1 MSRRS
6 AAHMKDAPAI
16 RLRSPAQI
24 VAAIPYLVGFHPTES
39 LVAVGLGGKA
49 PRVCLTVRVDLP
61 APDSS
66 EPLAQLLATHLER
79 AEAAGTFLVLF
90 TEEPGE
96 PPRRELVTALE
107 DATRELGIEVR
118 DALWVRGARWRSY
131 RCQTPDCCPPEGTT
145 VDPGQVSELAAAAA
159 YLGEVVH
166 RSREELE
173 RALEPVGLLARA
185 ALEQTFE
192 RVSEQF
198 MDEIAGRGRE
208 RVGAESRALLT
219 SAVQARAE
227 STVELSAADV
237 ARLAL
242 GLADVQV
249 RDSALAWAGTDL
261 EHAAEALW
269 VELVRKAT
277 PPYDAPAATLLA
289 VHAYLRGN
297 GAYARIALDRAL
309 GSDPAYSFA
318 LLLVEGLD
326 RGVPPKALRAALA
339 RCGRAA

>member
-6 AAHMKDAPAI
+6 APRTKDAPAI

-39 LVAVGLGGKA
+39 LVAVGLGAKA

-61 APDSS
+61 PPDSS
-66 EPLAQLLATHLER
+66 EPLAQLLATHLEH
-79 AEAAGTFLVLF
+79 AEAGGAFLVVF
-90 TEEPGE
+90 TEAPGE

-107 DATRELGIEVR
+107 DATCEVGIEIR
-118 DALWVRGARWRSY
+118 DALWVRGGRWRSY
-131 RCQTPDCCPPEGTT
+131 RCQRPDCCPPEGTP
-145 VDPGQVSELAAAAA
+145 VDPGQVSELAATAA
-159 YLGEVVH
+159 YLGDVVH
-166 RSREELE
+166 GSREDLE
-173 RALEPVGLLARA
+173 RALEPVGLPART
-185 ALEQTFE
+185 ALDETFE
-192 RVSEQF
+192 LVSQQF
-198 MDEIAGRGRE
+198 MDEMSERGRD
-208 RVGAESRALLT
+208 VVSVESRSLLMT
-219 SAVQARAE
+219 AVQARAE
-227 STVELSAADV
+227 STVELSAAEV

-242 GLADVQV
+242 GLADVLV
-249 RDSALAWAGTDL
+249 RDSALAWAGTEL
-261 EHAAEALW
+261 EHAAEAVW

-309 GSDPAYSFA
+309 ASDPAYSFA

-326 RGVPPKALRAALA
+326 RGVPPKALQAALA
-339 RCGRAA
+339 RCGKAA